1 MHENR
6 VYYNLFEANALIPR
20 LSHLFAELGR
30 VQRQVNRLIKY
41 AERLG
46 VTIDLDERGGED
58 RPGGHPVRR
67 QIEERL
73 RSFTEEYAERLAEI
87 ERLGVIIDDLD
98 LGIVN
103 FYSWF
108 EGREIFLSWQF
119 GEPEVGHWHAVTE
132 NSIARRSLRHILAR
146 RPAEAQL
153 H

>member
-6 VYYNLFEANALIPR
+6 VYYNLIEANAMLPR
-20 LSHLFAELGR
+20 LEHLFAELGR
-30 VQRQVNRLIKY
+30 IQRQVNVLTRR
-41 AERLG
+41 AEELG
-46 VTIDLDERGGED
+46 IAINMDGLEEGERS
-58 RPGGHPVRR
+58 GHPVRR

-73 RSFTEEYAERLAEI
+73 AACTRDYAEQLSEI
-87 ERLGVIIDDLD
+87 EEMGVVIDDLD

-108 EGREIFLSWQF
+108 EGKEIFLSWQF

-132 NSIARRSLRHILAR
+132 NSIARRSLGHLLAR
-146 RPAEAQL
+146 RPAEAPL